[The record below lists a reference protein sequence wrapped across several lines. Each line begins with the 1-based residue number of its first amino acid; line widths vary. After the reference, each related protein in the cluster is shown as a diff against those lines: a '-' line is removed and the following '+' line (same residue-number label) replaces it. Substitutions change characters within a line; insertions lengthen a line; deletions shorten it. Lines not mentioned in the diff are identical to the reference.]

1 VKTWDV
7 IIVGAGVIGLS
18 LAISLRK
25 QGLRVLVIER
35 GEPGREASYAAAGML
50 APDGNEIPP
59 ALKELAQISSGLY
72 PEFVHELVDESGF
85 KIDFSKRGTLLLSA
99 DTRFPRQ
106 ARKLSNEEVSTIEPA
121 LNLDHL
127 ATANIAAAF
136 IAERAVDPRSLMAAL
151 IKTAQHRGVDI
162 SSGTEVKSVLIS
174 GEHVAG
180 VQTDPTSYAAPAV
193 VNCAGAWSGIVGPH
207 RFPVNPVKG
216 QMLALVHGPEL
227 KHVIRG
233 DDVYVVPR
241 ADERLVIGST
251 LEDAGYDR
259 RVDVSTIKRLL
270 DSAKAIVPALA
281 WARQHDAWAGLR
293 PGTPDCLPILGPTA
307 TPGYFVATGHYRDGI
322 LLAPVTARVM
332 TAVILGKT
340 PPCDL
345 ANFAPSRF
353 IDKAA

>member
-1 VKTWDV
+1 MKTWDV
-7 IIVGAGVIGLS
+7 IIIGAGIIGLS

-50 APDGNEIPP
+50 APNGNEIPP
-59 ALKELAQISSGLY
+59 ALTELAQISAGLY
-72 PEFVHELVDESGF
+72 PEFVHELEDESGL
-85 KIDFSKRGTLLLSA
+85 KIDFSDRGTLLLSA
-99 DTRFPRQ
+99 NAQFPRE
-106 ARKLSNEEVSTIEPA
+106 AKELSREEISRIEPA
-121 LNLDHL
+121 LNLEHL
-127 ATANIAAAF
+127 AAQNTVAAF
-136 IAERAVDPRSLMAAL
+136 IAERTVDPRSLLAAL
-151 IKTAQHRGVDI
+151 IKTAQHREVDI
-162 SSGTEVKSVLIS
+162 SSGTEVKSVS
-174 GEHVAG
+174 TTNNCVTG
-180 VQTDPTSYAAPAV
+180 VQTERTSYAAPAV
-193 VNCAGAWSGIVGPH
+193 VNCAGAWSGTIGPH
-207 RFPVNPVKG
+207 GFPVHPVKG

-241 ADERLVIGST
+241 ADGRLVIGST
-251 LEDAGYDR
+251 LENAGYDR

-270 DSAKAIVPALA
+270 DSAKALVPALA
-281 WARQHDAWAGLR
+281 AARQHDAWAGLR

-322 LLAPVTARVM
+322 LLAPATAQVV

-353 IDKAA
+353 VYKAA